1 MNAQKYTQK
10 TLEAL
15 TQAQNLAVEYGNP
28 QLEQQHILWA
38 LCAQDGGVV
47 PGILTSIG
55 VDVRAFTY
63 GILKTV
69 EKLPKVSGSSRPEG
83 NIYISSEVDKMFMV
97 AEKTAENM
105 KDEYVS
111 VEHVFLAIVNSPN
124 RDVSAVPGNR

>member
-55 VDVRAFTY
+55 VDVKAFTY

-69 EKLPKVSGSSRPEG
+69 EKL
-83 NIYISSEVDKMFMV
+83 VDTLCCVV
-97 AEKTAENM
+97 ALG
-105 KDEYVS
+105 DGLLGLVS
-111 VEHVFLAIVNSPN
+111 VGKSADAHAVLHADAGDGVQADERAGVLAVVIV
-124 RDVSAVPGNR
+124 